1 MNQTI
6 KQSGILRLKAAV
18 EALEKKLEN
27 SRVVKSDEVLSENAT
42 RIDTEIL
49 KALKSENTDLKR
61 KHEFAKEQIDG
72 LIKELKS
79 QL

>member
-1 MNQTI
+1 MKHTI

-18 EALEKKLEN
+18 EALDEKLSKSKVIN
-27 SRVVKSDEVLSENAT
+27 SESALSDNAT

-49 KALKSENTDLKR
+49 KALKTENADLKN
-61 KHEFAKEQIDG
+61 KQAEAKEQIAS
-72 LIKELKS
+72 LIKELKE

>member
-6 KQSGILRLKAAV
+6 KQSGILRLKNAV
-18 EALEKKLEN
+18 EAVEKKFEN
-27 SRVVKSDEVLSENAT
+27 SRVIKAEDALSANAT

-49 KALKSENTDLKR
+49 KALKTENTDLKR
-61 KHEFAKEQIDG
+61 KHEFAKEQVDD

>member
-6 KQSGILRLKAAV
+6 KQTGVLRLKAAV

-27 SRVVKSDEVLSENAT
+27 SRVVKSTEALSDNAT

-49 KALKSENTDLKR
+49 KALKTENTDLKR
-61 KHEFAKEQIDG
+61 KHEFAKEQIDD

>member
-6 KQSGILRLKAAV
+6 KQSGVLRLQKAV
-18 EALEKKLEN
+18 EALEEKL
-27 SRVVKSDEVLSENAT
+27 SKSKVISSQSSLSDNAT

-49 KALKSENTDLKR
+49 KALKTENQDLK
-61 KHEFAKEQIDG
+61 AKQEDAKKQIDT
-72 LIKELKS
+72 LINELKG

>member
-1 MNQTI
+1 MNHTI

-18 EALEKKLEN
+18 EALDEKLSKSKVIN
-27 SRVVKSDEVLSENAT
+27 SESALSDNAT

-49 KALKSENTDLKR
+49 KALKTENADLKN
-61 KHEFAKEQIDG
+61 KQAEAKEQIAS
-72 LIKELKS
+72 LIKELKE

>member
-6 KQSGILRLKAAV
+6 KQSGVLRLKSVV

-27 SRVVKSDEVLSENAT
+27 SRVIKADEALSGNAT

-49 KALKSENTDLKR
+49 KALKTENTDLKY
-61 KHEFAKEQIDG
+61 KHEFAKEQIDD